1 MSAKVVTSKVELEGS
16 DDATA
21 GATKRNA
28 TTGDADA
35 SPSSSSSVSAS
46 SSSSSASASDAAAL
60 DNNKKEDVEKT
71 KRKTATRATEGGDQ
85 EGKASEEAESEID
98 RRVPTFI
105 RKATTTS
112 GVGWSGLLSAI
123 MWNHAEKKYYVRNL
137 SNKDRIQQVVQR
149 PFCVTYFAY
158 R

>member
-1 MSAKVVTSKVELEGS
+1 MQLAVQPAVQLPWLC
-16 DDATA
+16 
-21 GATKRNA
+21 
-28 TTGDADA
+28 
-35 SPSSSSSVSAS
+35 SPAVQLAFSFFPF
-46 SSSSSASASDAAAL
+46 L
-60 DNNKKEDVEKT
+60 KEDVEKT

-137 SNKDRIQQVVQR
+137 PNKDRIQQVVQR